1 MHASIGLIG
10 FGAVG
15 QAFARLTDQIEDRD
29 NFRIHAI
36 LVRDRTNKKFNDVE
50 ITTDYEWFVPSNGH
64 NIIVDAASYSEE
76 TKSYILDSLIGGK
89 DLITCSKELVN
100 KHWVE
105 LLNAARVGGGKIYF
119 NAIPSTNDV
128 SCKFNEI
135 DLTSD
140 NFEQYANDDLY
151 IYRGGD
157 AEITAQFIYNDVVR
171 LLEERTK
178 RHQAWE
184 ASQ

>member
-1 MHASIGLIG
+1 MHVSIGLIG

-15 QAFARLTDQIEDRD
+15 QAFAKLTDQIEPRD

-36 LVRDRTNKKFNDVE
+36 LVRDIADKKFNDVE

-64 NIIVDAASYSEE
+64 NIIVDASSYNEE
-76 TKSYILDSLIGGK
+76 TKGYILASLLDGK

-100 KHWVE
+100 KHWNE
-105 LLNAARVGGGKIYF
+105 LLDAAKTGGSKIYF
-119 NAIPSTNDV
+119 NSIPSTDDE
-128 SCKFNEI
+128 SCKFNSI
-135 DLTSD
+135 HLTSD

-171 LLEERTK
+171 LLQERIE
-178 RHQAWE
+178 RHESWE
-184 ASQ
+184 SSQ

>member
-1 MHASIGLIG
+1 MHVSIGLIG

-15 QAFARLTDQIEDRD
+15 KAFAELTEQIVERD

-36 LVRDRTNKKFNDVE
+36 LVRDIANKKFSDVE
-50 ITTDYEWFVPSNGH
+50 ITNQADWFVPSNGH
-64 NIIVDAASYSEE
+64 NIIVDASSYNEE
-76 TKSYILDSLIGGK
+76 TKGYILASLLDGK

-100 KHWVE
+100 KNWRE
-105 LLNAARVGGGKIYF
+105 LLDAAKVGGSKIYF
-119 NAIPSTNDV
+119 NSIPSTDDI

-140 NFEQYANDDLY
+140 NFEQYADDDLY

-157 AEITAQFIYNDVVR
+157 AEITATFLYNDVVR
-171 LLEERTK
+171 LLQERIE
-178 RHQAWE
+178 RHESWE
-184 ASQ
+184 SSQ